1 MEGWGR
7 GRGAGQGIGTGRSA
21 GTRCSEKT
29 SSGGRFSAKPA
40 LLTLFIPKS
49 VLLEGR
55 SAVSQ
60 QVSPSLCPPAQ
71 GACPRSPF
79 PFLAGSTRRGRIDG
93 ASREL
98 GSRCA
103 AAIVPD
109 NASELPWIWAELPL
123 LAQLPLGKPL
133 SLHGEFEVEEV
144 ILFFSFV
151 LFRFFLPRFQTLSP
165 DSRLEATDG

>member
-1 MEGWGR
+1 MGQGARGEVQGELVKGWGR

-21 GTRCSEKT
+21 GTQRENLDRGKIQRQTNASDFIYSKVN
-29 SSGGRFSAKPA
+29 SARRPLSCEPA
-40 LLTLFIPKS
+40 GLAFPL
-49 VLLEGR
+49 
-55 SAVSQ
+55 
-60 QVSPSLCPPAQ
+60 PPAQ
-71 GACPRSPF
+71 GTCPRSPF

-103 AAIVPD
+103 AGIVPD

-133 SLHGEFEVEEV
+133 SLHGEFEV
-144 ILFFSFV
+144 
-151 LFRFFLPRFQTLSP
+151 
-165 DSRLEATDG
+165 